1 MSVDNIL
8 AVYRQATPDEKRDG
22 VVWYAEALAS
32 CMNISNDTSVPLHIV
47 VGVCAALS
55 PNNKWDRNVQ
65 NARDLIVAFINGDY
79 IDSVKVSTYHAM
91 KRKAWGIL
99 EAMPDHDGV
108 IALLNGQKIVSF
120 YRNIVGDDTCT
131 IDGHARNIYYGERV
145 GLTNDKSNV
154 GKRDMPKSS
163 RPMSRLVKKCGSMG
177 VLSKPLKCKLLHGLH
192 GGAYIISNRK
202 CNKNATVYRI
212 MADAVRRGLWHYC
225 NSNDYSQ
232 CQ

>member
-8 AVYRQATPDEKRDG
+8 AVYRQATPNEKRDG

-79 IDSVKVSTYHAM
+79 IESVKVSTYHAM

-120 YRNIVGDDTCT
+120 YRNIMGDDTCT

-154 GKRDMPKSS
+154 GKREYSEIQSAYVKAGKKV
-163 RPMSRLVKKCGSMG
+163 RLNGRS
-177 VLSKPLKCKLLHGLH
+177 LK
-192 GGAYIISNRK
+192 AFEMQAITWVAWR
-202 CNKNATVYRI
+202 RI
-212 MADAVRRGLWHYC
+212 H
-225 NSNDYSQ
+225 NIK
-232 CQ
+232 

>member
-120 YRNIVGDDTCT
+120 YRNIMGDDTCT
-131 IDGHARNIYYGERV
+131 IDGHARNIYYAKRE
-145 GLTNDKSNV
+145 GLTSDKSNV
-154 GKRDMPKSS
+154 GKREYAEIQAAYVKAGKKV
-163 RPMSRLVKKCGSMG
+163 RLNGR
-177 VLSKPLKCKLLHGLH
+177 PLK
-192 GGAYIISNRK
+192 AFEMQAITWVAWR
-202 CNKNATVYRI
+202 RI
-212 MADAVRRGLWHYC
+212 H
-225 NSNDYSQ
+225 NIK
-232 CQ
+232 

>member
-91 KRKAWGIL
+91 KRKAWGVL

-154 GKRDMPKSS
+154 GKREYAEIQSAYVKAGKKV
-163 RPMSRLVKKCGSMG
+163 RLNGRS
-177 VLSKPLKCKLLHGLH
+177 LK
-192 GGAYIISNRK
+192 AFEMQAITWVAWR
-202 CNKNATVYRI
+202 RI
-212 MADAVRRGLWHYC
+212 H
-225 NSNDYSQ
+225 NIK
-232 CQ
+232 

>member
-99 EAMPDHDGV
+99 EAIPDHDGV
-108 IALLNGQKIVSF
+108 IELLNGQKIVSF
-120 YRNIVGDDTCT
+120 YRNIMGDDTCT
-131 IDGHARNIYYGERV
+131 IDGHARNIFYAKRE
-145 GLTNDKSNV
+145 GLTSDKSNV
-154 GKRDMPKSS
+154 GKREYAEIQAAYVKAGKKV
-163 RPMSRLVKKCGSMG
+163 RLNGR
-177 VLSKPLKCKLLHGLH
+177 PLK
-192 GGAYIISNRK
+192 AFEMQAITWV
-202 CNKNATVYRI
+202 AW
-212 MADAVRRGLWHYC
+212 RRMH
-225 NSNDYSQ
+225 NIK
-232 CQ
+232 

>member
-99 EAMPDHDGV
+99 EAMPDHDEV

-120 YRNIVGDDTCT
+120 YRNIMGDDTCT
-131 IDGHARNIYYGERV
+131 IDGHARNIYYAKRE
-145 GLTNDKSNV
+145 GLTSDKSNV
-154 GKRDMPKSS
+154 GKREYAEIQAAYVKAGKKV
-163 RPMSRLVKKCGSMG
+163 RLNGR
-177 VLSKPLKCKLLHGLH
+177 PLK
-192 GGAYIISNRK
+192 AFEMQAITWVAWR
-202 CNKNATVYRI
+202 RI
-212 MADAVRRGLWHYC
+212 H
-225 NSNDYSQ
+225 NIK
-232 CQ
+232 